1 MDLERLRT
9 VIEAAGER
17 DDDTPLRDAVTE
29 IYSLLNDGNLRVAEP
44 AADGWTVNHW
54 VKRAIM
60 LGFRLFPPVR
70 YEDGISSYYDRIPPR
85 FRGYEARNFQD
96 AGIRVTPGAVCR
108 IGAHVAPNAILM
120 PCFVNVGAYVGAGSM
135 IDTWSTVGSC
145 AQIGAG
151 VHISGGVGIGGML
164 EPAQA
169 RPVIVEDDCFIGAR
183 SEIVEGVVV
192 ERGSVV
198 GMGVFIGQST
208 PIFDRA
214 TEEVHYGRVPAG
226 SVVVSGVLN
235 RGRYGLNAAII
246 VKQVDAR
253 TRQKTA
259 VTELLRGL

>member
-1 MDLERLRT
+1 MDLHPLQEII
-9 VIEAAGER
+9 VAAGER
-17 DDDTPLRDAVTE
+17 DDDERLLAAVTE
-29 IYSLLNDGNLRVAEP
+29 VYTLLNDGRLRVAEP
-44 AADGWTVNHW
+44 VGDGWQVNDW
-54 VKRAIM
+54 VRRAI
-60 LGFRLFPPVR
+60 LFGLRLFPPLL
-70 YEDGISSYYDRIPPR
+70 YDDGISRYHDRIPPR
-85 FRGYEARNFQD
+85 FRAYEARDFQS
-96 AGIRVTPGAVCR
+96 AGIRVSPGAVTR
-108 IGAHVAPNAILM
+108 TGAYVARDAILM
-120 PCFVNVGAYVGAGSM
+120 PSFVNVGAYVGTGTM
-135 IDTWSTVGSC
+135 VDTWSTIGSC

-169 RPVIVEDDCFIGAR
+169 RPVIIEDGCFIGAR
-183 SEIVEGVVV
+183 SEIVEGVIV

-208 PIFDRA
+208 PIFDRE
-214 TEEVHYGRVPAG
+214 TEEIHYGRVPAG

-246 VKQVDAR
+246 VKQVDER